1 MIFLC
6 TELFPQLDHQRRVI
20 EKSVKIQGIGKQD
33 SQDREKER
41 GRDRIGRGHWREE
54 ERRGDRER
62 PRDRDKLESK
72 DFERSRDG
80 EKRDMREK
88 YQSFADTEKSL
99 EAKIFE
105 IDRSY
110 PDREGERDRGERNYM
125 DGERG
130 DSKRGRADL
139 EDDRRYRMDSDNS
152 RASGAEPRSRGH
164 SRYITKDGLDS
175 DKHRDRHKPHG
186 RTRRSESPHELS
198 MKSTHHSRDDYSRK
212 QVRSDW

>member
-1 MIFLC
+1 MLLC

-41 GRDRIGRGHWREE
+41 GRDRNSRGHWREE
-54 ERRGDRER
+54 ERRGNRER
-62 PRDRDKLESK
+62 PRDRDKLDSK
-72 DFERSRDG
+72 DFDRSRDG

-88 YQSFADTEKSL
+88 YQNTTDSEKST

-105 IDRSY
+105 SDRSY
-110 PDREGERDRGERNYM
+110 GERDGERDRERNYT

-130 DSKRGRADL
+130 DSKRGRGEI

-152 RASGAEPRSRGH
+152 RTSGGETRRGH
-164 SRYITKDGLDS
+164 SRHMTKDGPDLE
-175 DKHRDRHKPHG
+175 KHRERHKAHG
-186 RTRRSESPHELS
+186 RTRRSESPHDS
-198 MKSTHHSRDDYSRK
+198 SQKSTHHPRDDYGRK